1 MCPLPPCGARQVELA
16 AHAEAG
22 THIRRARQDG
32 LSWHEIGGLLDFG
45 PLAAASDVSVSQDA
59 FDYCAGPQDASP
71 WYDPPVFTW
80 TSPEC
85 GQMIRDRGP
94 ALMSAA
100 GEKGHADG
108 CGRLATAQ
116 AEWMNPGA

>member
-59 FDYCAGPQDASP
+59 FDYCAGPQDVSP
-71 WYDPPVFTW
+71 WYDPPVLTW
-80 TSPEC
+80 TCPEC